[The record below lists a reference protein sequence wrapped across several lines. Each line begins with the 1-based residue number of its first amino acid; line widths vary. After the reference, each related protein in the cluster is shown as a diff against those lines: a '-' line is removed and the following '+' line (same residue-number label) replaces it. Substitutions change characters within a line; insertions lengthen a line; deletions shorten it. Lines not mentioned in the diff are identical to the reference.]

1 MTKELVFLLE
11 ETEINDYTNF
21 NQIPKD
27 LTGVLLSL
35 KALYSEEDIDAL
47 VNWQLEDITDMN
59 LINWTVELKG
69 ILEEVSGE
77 EINSLDSMC
86 TLYIKT
92 YGRRIENLKNT
103 VEIKLDGN
111 KVDVSG
117 DMMQVMDS
125 IFDII
130 RDILPEKNTDKTV
143 EELTTIVYSKITI

>member
-1 MTKELVFLLE
+1 MTKELVYLLE
-11 ETEINDYTNF
+11 ETEVDDYKNF

-35 KALYSEEDIDAL
+35 KALYSEEDVDAL
-47 VNWQLEDITDMN
+47 ANWQLEDISDMN
-59 LINWTVELKG
+59 LLNWTVELKG
-69 ILEEVSGE
+69 LLEEVSGE

-86 TLYIKT
+86 SLYIKT
-92 YGRRIENLKNT
+92 YGRRVTNLINM
-103 VEIKLDGN
+103 VETKLDGD

-117 DMMQVMDS
+117 DLMYVMDTIS
-125 IFDII
+125 NII